1 MSRRKYIIADN
12 HIYHVY
18 NRSVGNEDILDYKK
32 NLYRFLEIIEYY
44 RLPQRIRY
52 SKYKTLPHVV
62 KKDYDINL
70 KKSSPLVDIYA
81 YALMPNH
88 YHLLLKQLQDNGIN
102 KLVSNCQNS
111 FAKYYNKKNERHG
124 ALFQNSF
131 KARTI
136 ETDEDFMH
144 VSRYIHLNP
153 ITSLLLKQDELK
165 NSPLTSLPCY
175 LDNRLNN
182 FINTSNLIDM
192 FVSREKYYR
201 FVIDQ
206 ADYQKKVGMIKR
218 YLFD

>member
-1 MSRRKYIIADN
+1 
-12 HIYHVY
+12 
-18 NRSVGNEDILDYKK
+18 
-32 NLYRFLEIIEYY
+32 
-44 RLPQRIRY
+44 
-52 SKYKTLPHVV
+52 
-62 KKDYDINL
+62 
-70 KKSSPLVDIYA
+70 
-81 YALMPNH
+81 
-88 YHLLLKQLQDNGIN
+88 
-102 KLVSNCQNS
+102 
-111 FAKYYNKKNERHG
+111 
-124 ALFQNSF
+124 
-131 KARTI
+131 
-136 ETDEDFMH
+136 MH

-165 NSPLTSLPCY
+165 NSPQTSLPCY